1 MDSPHHKLPQPH
13 KEVWGEGGGVFV
25 VRECG
30 VVGGPALDQH
40 VPSAGP
46 EGLVGF
52 SHEIWRGNVRSGWG
66 GGV

>member
-1 MDSPHHKLPQPH
+1 MDSPRHKLPQPH
-13 KEVWGEGGGVFV
+13 EGMSGEGGGVFV
-25 VRECG
+25 VRGHG
-30 VVGGPALDQH
+30 VVSDPVMNEH

-52 SHEIWRGNVRSGWG
+52 FHEIWRGNVRSGWG